1 MPEAIPPS
9 KASPPG
15 EEVGQVVGFFA
26 VPSVAIIA
34 ISKDSLKLGDTVWI
48 VGHTTD
54 LKQTIESMEVDR
66 KPITQAAAGQEVGI
80 KVTARVRR
88 HDKVYKVS

>member
-1 MPEAIPPS
+1 MPEATPPA
-9 KASPPG
+9 KAPPPG
-15 EEVGQVVGFFA
+15 EEIGQVVAFFG
-26 VPSVAIIA
+26 VPSAAIIA
-34 ISKDSLKLGDTVWI
+34 LSKGSLKLGDCIWI

-54 LKQTIESMEVDR
+54 LKQTIESMEIDR